1 MTESNY
7 DILRISEGASKREIR
22 EAYRNL
28 VLEIHSD
35 RVAMMNN
42 SRKLNRHMKT

>member
-1 MTESNY
+1 MVESNY
-7 DILRISEGASKREIR
+7 DILKISEGASKREIR

-35 RVAMMNN
+35 KGGNDEQFNKNKQAY
-42 SRKLNRHMKT
+42 